1 MKKMN
6 VLVLAG
12 GWSRERDISI
22 KSGFAVFNALN
33 KKKYNMKFFDPASD
47 ISSLI
52 RESVGIDIVFN
63 LLHGR
68 LGEDGSIQGLLNILR
83 VPYVGSDVLASAV
96 ALHKGI
102 SKDIYRAAGLLV
114 PRAVRLA
121 RGVEWSYEG
130 ISAELGLP
138 VVVKPASE
146 GSSIGISICTD
157 KDALSRG
164 IAGAFECERDIIIE
178 EFIEGR
184 EITCCVMGND
194 VQETLPLIEIIPQNG
209 NIFDYEAK
217 YTPGATIERCPAELD
232 EPLAGK
238 ASSCGARAHRA
249 LGCSVWSRTDMIVK
263 GDCIYV
269 LETNTIPGMTENS
282 LFPLAARAAGMSF
295 PGLLDSLIGLS
306 LEKHINPPDRLSSK
320 TRQGAF
326 TYPL

>member
-1 MKKMN
+1 MKKIN
-6 VLVLAG
+6 ILVLAG

-22 KSGFAVFNALN
+22 KSGLAVFNALD
-33 KKKYNMKFFDPASD
+33 KEKYNIKLFDPASN

-52 RESVGIDIVFN
+52 RESADIDIVFN

-68 LGEDGSIQGLLNILR
+68 LGEDGSIQGLLNILKM
-83 VPYVGSDVLASAV
+83 PYVGSDVLASAV
-96 ALHKGI
+96 ALNKGI

-121 RGVEWSYEG
+121 RGGGWSYEG

-138 VVVKPASE
+138 VVIKPASE

-157 KDALSRG
+157 RDEVSRG

-184 EITCCVMGND
+184 EITCCVLGND
-194 VQETLPLIEIIPQNG
+194 VQETLPLIEIITQDG
-209 NIFDYEAK
+209 DYFDYEAK
-217 YTPGATIERCPAELD
+217 YTPGAAIERCPAELD
-232 EPLAGK
+232 EPVARK
-238 ASSCGARAHRA
+238 ASSCAARAHRA

-263 GDCIYV
+263 EDCVYV

-282 LFPLAARAAGMSF
+282 LFPLAARASGMSF
-295 PGLLDSLIGLS
+295 SGLLDRLIGLS
-306 LEKHINPPDRLSSK
+306 MEK
-320 TRQGAF
+320 
-326 TYPL
+326 